1 MKCEAC
7 GKKLAMPFGRKEGW
21 AFHIGDDNG
30 NRYWCK
36 ACTETVPE
44 IVQKLEEMERTRRSL
59 RYVPGVSDVERRDVR
74 LPERKSQDQ
83 G

>member
-7 GKKLAMPFGRKEGW
+7 GKALAMPFHKEEGW
-21 AFHIGDDNG
+21 AFHIGDDSG

-59 RYVPGVSDVERRDVR
+59 RYVPGVDGRCACERCTEQRGAV
-74 LPERKSQDQ
+74 
-83 G
+83 